1 MSLNGTFEI
10 RDGYVYYN
18 LPPISRKFIVEKDSR
33 ISWAGNVMNP
43 YIDFKATSRIK
54 SDVANGNEA
63 SRKVNFDV
71 SILAKN
77 NVEDLS
83 LLFTMDSPEDLTMR
97 NNIMAMTEEERS
109 RQAIMLLATGVY
121 FGGQGVATGGFD
133 VNTALSSLLASQF
146 TSLVGEA
153 LDAEINVGIEGANA
167 ETGRGTNYS
176 YSIAKKF
183 YNDRISVVVGGQVET
198 GGNNA
203 ARTSGQ
209 SFINNMSIDYR
220 LDKAG
225 THYVRLF
232 HKKNYENLLDGE
244 VIETGVGYVLRRR
257 MARLRELFKFNLKPR
272 PQLPEPPK
280 EKSEVPK
287 DEKADK

>member
-1 MSLNGTFEI
+1 
-10 RDGYVYYN
+10 
-18 LPPISRKFIVEKDSR
+18 
-33 ISWAGNVMNP
+33 
-43 YIDFKATSRIK
+43 
-54 SDVANGNEA
+54 
-63 SRKVNFDV
+63 
-71 SILAKN
+71 
-77 NVEDLS
+77 
-83 LLFTMDSPEDLTMR
+83 MDSPEDLTMR

-121 FGGQGVATGGFD
+121 FGGQGVAAGGFD
-133 VNTALSSLLASQF
+133 VNAALSSLLASQF

-198 GGNNA
+198 GGNA
-203 ARTSGQ
+203 ARASGQ

-272 PQLPEPPK
+272 PQLPDPNK
-280 EKSEVPK
+280 
-287 DEKADK
+287 EKADSKEEKTDK